1 MTQLFE
7 VVLTGD
13 TTATIYFDL
22 IVWFY
27 DSHGDPWSTWRE
39 RISP

>member
-13 TTATIYFDL
+13 TTATIYFDRV
-22 IVWFY
+22 VWFY
-27 DSHGDPWSTWRE
+27 DDRGESWFTWRE